1 MWISGTYLF
10 AITLAKKKIIIN
22 KNNNNLELFLSI
34 IIPTTLTSDFIDV
47 VGKEMGINF
56 DFSPNFYFWFIK
68 IYFITRIM
76 VQKENLVEKENII
89 NFDFSPNIYF
99 WFIKI
104 YFIRIMVH
112 EWKHTQ
118 GFEKYPA
125 I

>member
-76 VQKENLVEKENII
+76 VQERKLGWKRKYNK
-89 NFDFSPNIYF
+89 F
-99 WFIKI
+99 WFFSKYLFLI
-104 YFIRIMVH
+104 Y
-112 EWKHTQ
+112 
-118 GFEKYPA
+118 
-125 I
+125 